1 VFNDESGAD
10 LTVRVEGEEYHTEAF
25 VDIDSD
31 GLEDTAIVETD
42 DGTITFTDTDA
53 DGQADLMT
61 RLDAGGDIVGQA
73 HFDAAS
79 DQWVRIDQPDPSTVG
94 SVGGVGEGG
103 GSMTADVPGGEV
115 EVGPA
120 THDTDGDGIDDSVL
134 VDDADGDTMVVTDAD
149 EDGKADYITE
159 ITGDGHVTVSEHTG
173 DGHWT
178 VIERGRLDGD
188 GDYHRDPLA
197 SETSDDSLAEQSGWI
212 SSASQPDAAEIH
224 IDPRTGEWTRG

>member
-31 GLEDTAIVETD
+31 GLDDTAIVETD
-42 DGTITFTDTDA
+42 DGAIAFTDTDA

-79 DQWVRIDQPDPSTVG
+79 GDWVRIDPPDPSTIG
-94 SVGGVGEGG
+94 SVGDVGEGG
-103 GSMTADVPGGEV
+103 NSMTADVPAGEV

-120 THDTDGDGIDDSVL
+120 THDTDGDGVDDSLV
-134 VDDADGDTMVVTDAD
+134 VDDADGDMTIVTDAD
-149 EDGKADYITE
+149 EDGAADYITQ
-159 ITGDGHVTVSEHTG
+159 ITDDGHVTVSEHTG
-173 DGHWT
+173 DGQWT
-178 VIERGRLDGD
+178 IIERGHLDGD
-188 GDYHRDPLA
+188 GGYHPDPLVPEASDDPLA
-197 SETSDDSLAEQSGWI
+197 EV
-212 SSASQPDAAEIH
+212 H
-224 IDPRTGEWTRG
+224 VDPRTGEWTRG